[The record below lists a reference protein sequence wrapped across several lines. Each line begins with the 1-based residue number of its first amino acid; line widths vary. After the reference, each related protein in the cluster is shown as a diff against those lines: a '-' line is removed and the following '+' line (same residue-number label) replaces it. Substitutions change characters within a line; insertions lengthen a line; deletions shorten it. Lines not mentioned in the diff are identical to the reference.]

1 MLEYLRNVSEKP
13 LAKFL
18 IALLAFSFIGWGVA
32 EWVLSGGTRDNSLV
46 RVGKTKISIQQ
57 FSNEKSRE
65 MASMTRDEQRAVYA
79 DENATMAFSN
89 KILSNLVTQAMAQN
103 RARDLGFVV
112 SDHRIAREIRKYPE
126 FQQNGQ
132 FSTILFD
139 YVLSQSGLNEADF
152 ANYVRD
158 QITRGMT
165 LGAIAVP
172 LNVPQFVVDASYN
185 ARYATRDI
193 EYATI
198 KLSDFK
204 AQQPSDDQLREFYA
218 QNPQTVSETRSV
230 SYILIPADMSKPDAY
245 DAAYATA
252 LKVEDDIIAGEA
264 LDKTATKHKASY
276 NKIKPFTRATELK
289 DKIMDD
295 TMITKVFSMEEGAD
309 SELIETKHGFVIVHV
324 DKVVPAHTAEFD
336 SVKKGLIS
344 AWQNDARTKQA
355 YVRANEILVDLNK
368 DGKLANKTSK
378 SVSRTSGAPVSVLN
392 ATFNNPI
399 ATNVIV
405 PDNDAFYV
413 LSIKGEK
420 MPVKNDKKSQELRKE
435 LANTASR
442 QIQDDYNAFLMRT
455 YPAKINKKTYDRF
468 FTK

>member
-13 LAKFL
+13 FAKFL

-32 EWVLSGGTRDNSLV
+32 EWVLSGGARDNSLV
-46 RVGKTKISIQQ
+46 RVGKAKISVQQ

-65 MASMTRDEQRAVYA
+65 LASMSRDEQRAVYA

-89 KILSNLVTQAMAQN
+89 KILSNLITQAMVRN
-103 RARDLGFVV
+103 RAHDLGFVV
-112 SDHRIAREIRKYPE
+112 SDHRIAREIREYPD
-126 FQQNGQ
+126 FQQDGQ

-139 YVLSQSGLNEADF
+139 YVLSQSGYSEADF
-152 ANYVRD
+152 ANFLRD

-165 LGAIAVP
+165 LGALGAP
-172 LNVPQFVVDASYN
+172 LPVPQFVVDASYN

-193 EYATI
+193 EYATVRM
-198 KLSDFK
+198 SDFK
-204 AQQPSDDQLREFYA
+204 ATTPSDDQLREFYV
-218 QNPQTVSETRSV
+218 QNPQTVPETRSV
-230 SYILIPADMSKPDAY
+230 SYVLVPADMTKPDAY

-264 LDKTATKHKASY
+264 FDSTATKHNAKYVA
-276 NKIKPFTRATELK
+276 IKPFTRMSELN

-309 SELIETKHGFVIVHV
+309 SELMETKDGFVIVHI

-336 SVKKGLIS
+336 SVKNGLIA

-368 DGKLANKTSK
+368 DGNLANKTAK
-378 SVSRTSGAPVSVLN
+378 SVSRTSGAPASVL
-392 ATFNNPI
+392 AAAFNNPI
-399 ATNVIV
+399 STNIIV
-405 PDNDAFYV
+405 PDQDAFYV
-413 LSIKGEK
+413 LSVKGEK
-420 MPVKNDKKSQELRKE
+420 TPNVDATKSQELRKE
-435 LANTASR
+435 LTNAASR

-455 YPAKINKKTYDRF
+455 YPAKINQKTYDRF
-468 FTK
+468 LAK

>member
-32 EWVLSGGTRDNSLV
+32 EWVLGGGARDNSLV
-46 RVGKTKISIQQ
+46 RVGRTKISVQQ

-65 MASMTRDEQRAVYA
+65 LASMSRDEQRAVYA

-89 KILSNLVTQAMAQN
+89 KILSKLITQAMTQN

-112 SDHRIAREIRKYPE
+112 SDHRIAREIREYPE

-139 YVLSQSGLNEADF
+139 YVLSQSGYSEADF
-152 ANYVRD
+152 ANFLRD
-158 QITRGMT
+158 QITRSMT
-165 LGAIAVP
+165 LGAISAPVA
-172 LNVPQFVVDASYN
+172 VPQFVVDASYN

-193 EYATI
+193 EYATV

-204 AQQPSDDQLREFYA
+204 AETPSDNQLREFYA
-218 QNPQTVSETRSV
+218 QNPQTVPETRAV
-230 SYILIPADMSKPDAY
+230 SYVLIPGDMSKPDEY

-264 LDKTATKHKASY
+264 LDATATKHNAKYVA
-276 NKIKPFTRATELK
+276 IKPFTRASELN

-309 SELIETKHGFVIVHV
+309 SELMETKDGFVIVHI
-324 DKVVPAHTAEFD
+324 DKVAPAHVAEFD
-336 SVKKGLIS
+336 SVKKNLVA

-355 YVRANEILVDLNK
+355 YVRANEMLVDLNK
-368 DGKLANKTSK
+368 NGKLANKTAK
-378 SVSRTSGAPVSVLN
+378 SVSRTSGAPVSVL
-392 ATFNNPI
+392 AAAFNNPI
-399 ATNVIV
+399 STNIIV
-405 PDNDAFYV
+405 PDQDAFYV
-413 LSIKGEK
+413 LSVKGEK
-420 MPVKNDKKSQELRKE
+420 MPAGDNKKAQELRKE
-435 LANTASR
+435 LSDSVTR

-455 YPAKINKKTYDRF
+455 YPAKINKKTYNRF
-468 FTK
+468 FAK